1 MHTFE
6 VFIRGD
12 RVEAKDWHELVRWLF
27 GRTESFEIEVEFG
40 NGNGLE
46 IWVRTEATL
55 QTGTQGLFVLKP
67 EVKHEV

>member
-12 RVEAKDWHELVRWLF
+12 RVEAKDWHELVRWLS
-27 GRTESFEIEVEFG
+27 GRAENFEIEVEFG

-55 QTGTQGLFVLKP
+55 QAGTQGLFVLKP
-67 EVKHEV
+67 EVKYGV